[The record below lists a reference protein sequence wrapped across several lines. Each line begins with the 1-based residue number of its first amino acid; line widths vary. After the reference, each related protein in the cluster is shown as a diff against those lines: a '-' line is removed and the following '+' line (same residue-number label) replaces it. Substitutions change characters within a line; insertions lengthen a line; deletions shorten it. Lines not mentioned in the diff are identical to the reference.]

1 MHKILVLGKSG
12 GGKSSSLRG
21 LNPKET
27 VIINSDKKAL
37 PLLHWRK
44 NYVNVKKEDGVTSDL
59 DKSNYIEVDSPNHI
73 LKTMKYMAK
82 RKDIKVIVLD
92 TVTHMITADY
102 MNNTIGKDYQAYQNM
117 GLNVYKLFD
126 FIRTCP
132 KTVIVMGHITEN
144 FNDMGQK
151 QVIMKAHGK
160 MISDM
165 EAPSFFTTVLMTE
178 IKMKDGERDYTFRT
192 QSLGPDPAK
201 SPASFDKDK
210 VVTALP
216 MNIPNDLQIVINALN
231 KFEGI

>member
-1 MHKILVLGKSG
+1 MNI
-12 GGKSSSLRG
+12 
-21 LNPKET
+21 
-27 VIINSDKKAL
+27 
-37 PLLHWRK
+37 
-44 NYVNVKKEDGVTSDL
+44 KKEDGTTDL
-59 DKSNYIEVDSPNHI
+59 DKSNYVEIDKPSQI
-73 LKTMKYMAK
+73 LKTIKHMAK

-92 TVTHMITADY
+92 TVTHMINADY
-102 MNNTIGKDYQAYQNM
+102 MNNTIGKDFQAYQNM

-144 FNDMGQK
+144 FNDMGQR

-160 MISDM
+160 MIDSM
-165 EAPSFFTTVLMTE
+165 EAPSFFTTVLMTDV
-178 IKMKDGERDYTFRT
+178 KTKGEDREYTFRT

-201 SPASFDKDK
+201 SPAAFDGDK
-210 VVTALP
+210 VETALP